1 MQVWGCCA
9 RNVLACSLPQHLAP
23 RLKRGLL
30 CAKALTDSL
39 EGFGLK
45 GLCAGKL
52 GLLLG
57 RLACSRKAAQVVR
70 VKTGRLRRLRLG

>member
-1 MQVWGCCA
+1 MQVRGCCA
-9 RNVLACSLPQHLAP
+9 RNVLACSLSQHLAP
-23 RLKRGLL
+23 CLKRGLL
-30 CAKALTDSL
+30 RTKALSNSL

-57 RLACSRKAAQVVR
+57 RLPCSRKATEIVR